1 VCGADGLQKLK
12 QTEGCP
18 VLKARTVR
26 YTFNG
31 NVKQRHGPGRSPKKQ
46 AAATNSKATSTAKSE
61 GAGPALRDP
70 PLCV

>member
-18 VLKARTVR
+18 VLKGRTVR

-31 NVKQRHGPGRSPKKQ
+31 NVKQRHGQGRSPKKQ

-61 GAGPALRDP
+61 GRVPLCGTR